1 MRLDRLGG
9 DGRNGDL
16 EGAHAHADA
25 GQRARDNESH
35 FIVL

>member
-16 EGAHAHADA
+16 EGAHAHA